1 MSNPPTEYYSAERW
15 QNWIDRVEAED
26 IDAEDEESMRV
37 FDLMQ
42 DDAAIAVAKIVS
54 AADDG
59 ELDEESA
66 SEKINEIG
74 DIVFTEPEFDDE
86 DKLFLV
92 GSVQESLS
100 IVLHAAM
107 EYIHAG
113 VADEAAIP
121 EYVSAAAEAEDEEDI
136 ESARGYL
143 VKAGTLIIDGE
154 ELSPELGEE
163 LEYGPV
169 AQWLNGLASL
179 QSAMEDPEVVEEDED
194 AE

>member
-1 MSNPPTEYYSAERW
+1 MSTPPTEYYSAERW
-15 QNWIDRVEAED
+15 QNWIDRVEDED
-26 IDAEDEESMRV
+26 VDAEDEDSMRV

-54 AADDG
+54 ATDDD
-59 ELDEESA
+59 ELDEEAA

-74 DIVFTEPEFDDE
+74 DIVFTEPDFDDE

-100 IVLHAAM
+100 IVLHSAM

-113 VADEAAIP
+113 PAEEATIP
-121 EYVSAAAEAEDEEDI
+121 EFVSAAADAEAEEDI

-179 QSAMEDPEVVEEDED
+179 QSAMEDPEVVEEDDD

>member
-1 MSNPPTEYYSAERW
+1 MSTPPTEYYSDERW
-15 QNWIDRVEAED
+15 QNWIDRVREEE
-26 IDAEDEESMRV
+26 IDAEDDDSMRV

-54 AADDG
+54 AHDDD
-59 ELDEESA
+59 ELDEEEA

-86 DKLFLV
+86 DKVFLV

-100 IVLHAAM
+100 IVLHSAM

-113 VADEAAIP
+113 PATEASVD
-121 EYVSAAAEAEDEEDI
+121 EYVSAAAEAEAEEDI
-136 ESARGYL
+136 ESARGFL
-143 VKAGTLIIDGE
+143 VKAGTLLIDGE
-154 ELSPELGEE
+154 QLSPEVGEE

-169 AQWLNGLASL
+169 AEWLNGLASL
-179 QSAMEDPEVVEEDED
+179 QSAMEDPEVVEEEEDDE
-194 AE
+194 

>member
-15 QNWIDRVEAED
+15 QNWIDRIDDED
-26 IDAEDEESMRV
+26 VDAEDEDSMRV

-42 DDAAIAVAKIVS
+42 DDAAIAVAKIV
-54 AADDG
+54 AATDDD
-59 ELDEESA
+59 ELDEETA

-113 VADEAAIP
+113 AANEAAIP
-121 EYVSAAAEAEDEEDI
+121 EYVSAAAEAEAEEDI

>member
-1 MSNPPTEYYSAERW
+1 MSTPPTEYYSAERW
-15 QNWIDRVEAED
+15 QNWIDRVEEED
-26 IDAEDEESMRV
+26 VDAEDEDSMRV

-54 AADDG
+54 ASDDG
-59 ELDEESA
+59 ELDEEEA

-74 DIVFTEPEFDDE
+74 DIVFTEPDFDDE

-100 IVLHAAM
+100 IVLHSAM

-113 VADEAAIP
+113 AADEASIP
-121 EYVSAAAEAEDEEDI
+121 EYVSAAAEAESEEDI